1 MSGLGQVRSA
11 TLVDAAW
18 RIAFRLGF
26 PLARAWWGLRHP
38 PHEGA
43 LVAIYVDG
51 ALLLVRSSYRSAWG
65 FPGGGVQPGE
75 TPEAAA
81 QRELA
86 EEIGL
91 TAESLLPAGEAS
103 GIWDGR
109 RDRVHFF
116 KLQLDRPPQ
125 LRLDNRE
132 SIAVQLAP
140 LHKLDGIALTGPVAA
155 YLQRRRCCVPTGT
168 LGRIPSKLP

>member
-1 MSGLGQVRSA
+1 MSDLGRPRSA
-11 TLVDAAW
+11 TLSDAAW
-18 RIAFRLGF
+18 RVVFRLGF
-26 PLARAWWGLRHP
+26 PLARCWWRLRRSR
-38 PHEGA
+38 HEGA
-43 LVAIYVDG
+43 LVAVYVG
-51 ALLLVRSSYRSAWG
+51 EALLLVRSSYRFAWN
-65 FPGGGVQPGE
+65 FPGGSIRPGE

-91 TAESLLPAGEAS
+91 AAPPLLPVGEAS

-116 KLQLDRPPQ
+116 ELRLDRPPQ

-132 SIAVQLAP
+132 IIDARLVSPGELR
-140 LHKLDGIALTGPVAA
+140 GIALTGPVATF
-155 YLQRRRCCVPTGT
+155 LRRTPMPDRR
-168 LGRIPSKLP
+168 L

>member
-132 SIAVQLAP
+132 IVAVRLVP
-140 LHKLDGIALTGPVAA
+140 PHRLDGIALTGPVAA
-155 YLQRRRCCVPTGT
+155 YLQRRR
-168 LGRIPSKLP
+168 